1 MSNMIALVV
10 CCLVTWVIFLDSHS
24 IGMKHKN
31 LWVVGTF
38 LLMPLV
44 VPVYLIRRAQF
55 LHQHQLTP
63 RQQAEARA
71 REISRKRREKA
82 EREKQHWEEKKR
94 KQAIENPAETAR
106 KKSLQEKEQNE
117 MRLRLAEQLDNQ
129 QKRRAKLWGIH
140 NHP

>member
-1 MSNMIALVV
+1 MIALVV

-63 RQQAEARA
+63 RQRAEARA
-71 REISRKRREKA
+71 REVSRKRREKA

-117 MRLRLAEQLDNQ
+117 MRLRLAEQLNNQ